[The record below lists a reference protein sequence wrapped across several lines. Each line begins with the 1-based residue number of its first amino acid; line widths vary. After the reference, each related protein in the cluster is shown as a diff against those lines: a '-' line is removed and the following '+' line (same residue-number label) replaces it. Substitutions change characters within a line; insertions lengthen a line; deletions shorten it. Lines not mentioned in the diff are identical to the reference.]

1 METQDP
7 VMYTLNPEFV
17 DYFLQLGHTEANK
30 YFLAILLL
38 VAVQNE
44 FSISLPELAT
54 FMQSSERSVNDA
66 VRYFVHQGIF
76 LLSSHIDPTPA
87 DVSPADVSK

>member
-1 METQDP
+1 MDTQEP
-7 VMYTLNPEFV
+7 AMYTLNPEFV

-66 VRYFVHQGIF
+66 IRYFVHQGI
-76 LLSSHIDPTPA
+76 LIHSLHLDS
-87 DVSPADVSK
+87 SPADVCPADV

>member
-1 METQDP
+1 METQEP
-7 VMYTLNPEFV
+7 VTYTLNPEFV

-44 FSISLPELAT
+44 FSISLPELAS
-54 FMQSSERSVNDA
+54 FLQSSERSVSDA
-66 VRYFVHQGIF
+66 VRYFVDQGIF
-76 LLSSHIDPTPA
+76 ILSLHLDS
-87 DVSPADVSK
+87 SPADVGPADV